1 MERYVKNEKHV
12 FRINDSDNGGFNNFD
27 EFLCVIH
34 IMADVRNEKVL
45 RKVSTVFDVNNDER
59 ISRKEITKRYQ

>member
-12 FRINDSDNGGFNNFD
+12 FRINDSDNGGFINFD
-27 EFLCVIH
+27 EFLCVNH
-34 IMADVRNEKVL
+34 IMADGSNEEVL
-45 RKVSTVFDVNNDER
+45 RKVSTGFAVNNDGR